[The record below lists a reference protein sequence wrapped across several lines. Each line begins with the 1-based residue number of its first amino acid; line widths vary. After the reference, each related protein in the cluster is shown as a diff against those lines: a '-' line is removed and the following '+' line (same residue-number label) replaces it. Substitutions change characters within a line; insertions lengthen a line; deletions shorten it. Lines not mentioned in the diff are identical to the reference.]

1 MNKQKGF
8 LESLETVRRRV
19 LSITEEGGY

>member
-8 LESLETVRRRV
+8 LESLGTVRRRV
-19 LSITEEGGY
+19 LSNTKEEGY